1 MEENPRL
8 GLDEKELLKV
18 ITKYLK
24 DTHPIVSLKGNPN
37 SASTSQG
44 GAYGDLF

>member
-24 DTHPIVSLKGNPN
+24 DTPN
-37 SASTSQG
+37 CK
-44 GAYGDLF
+44 FER